1 MFVEDWAFIFVL
13 YVFLFPGHRMSSYWE
28 PLSFRSLLYYLIF
41 KASCTFYSI
50 LRYYRRAL
58 LTVQVPARLR
68 VRPPLSGAEGYSTVI
83 YSHVSGHVPTPIKL
97 CLDTSNSLIFTQNRC
112 FYITVRESL
121 ISADHILLVPFL
133 WESDCILP

>member
-1 MFVEDWAFIFVL
+1 MTRSGRLLLCYRCFC
-13 YVFLFPGHRMSSYWE
+13 FLGTECPPTESRWV
-28 PLSFRSLLYYLIF
+28 RRLLYYLIF

-97 CLDTSNSLIFTQNRC
+97 CLDMSNSLIFTQNRC
-112 FYITVRESL
+112 FYITVRELL

-133 WESDCILP
+133 WESDCVLP